1 MIRIA
6 LTGSIGMGKT
16 TVAQM
21 FARRGVLLFDADA
34 EVRALQGPNGPLL
47 EAIERRFPG
56 TVNGGILN
64 RDALAARVLA
74 NPAELKALEAIVHPA
89 VRAARDA
96 FIAAHPGAPA
106 ILFDI
111 PLLFETGSEEDFDT
125 VIVVSAG
132 EELQRARVLGRPGM
146 TGRRLD
152 SILARQMPD
161 SEKRARA
168 DFVID
173 TNGDLSTTEDQ
184 VDRIIACLGIAARR

>member
-111 PLLFETGSEEDFDT
+111 PLLFETGSEEDFDS